1 MTTERSESRSS
12 DLSRLTPNEIA
23 TRQFTRAAD
32 GLDEDEV
39 RAFLRE
45 VADAMRAL
53 ETRVTASGSGSE
65 PSVESEA
72 DADARAEALFARLRD
87 AKDEEPPP
95 APEPP
100 PPAAPA
106 PNPEPP
112 IPPVE
117 EALAGGD
124 RPEPAS
130 DEPEEAVVQAADEP
144 DAPGTVGGGDL
155 ARAGRDALIAS
166 IVPDALRSSK
176 RLLQDEQNLL
186 LDAARRSRGRIDIDR
201 LLPEPVHHRDAW
213 AALLGPGF
221 DRAYGGGRAGT
232 GRTRRGSTAPERV
245 VHELTAAV
253 LAPLRD
259 RLKTAITAV
268 VAEGP
273 YESPAELHRA
283 LAGAI
288 SARYREWRSSE
299 LETRL
304 VDAFAA
310 AFARGAYDGAASGS
324 RLRWVTDAPGRCPDC
339 DDNALETT
347 VKGQAFPTGQNHP
360 PAHPGCRCLVMP
372 VGADGA

>member
-1 MTTERSESRSS
+1 MEP
-12 DLSRLTPNEIA
+12 DEIA
-23 TRQFTRAAD
+23 SREFARAAD
-32 GLDEDEV
+32 GLDEGEV

-53 ETRVTASGSGSE
+53 EARTAA
-65 PSVESEA
+65 PEA
-72 DADARAEALFARLRD
+72 TDETDAEAEARAEALFAQLRD

-95 APEPP
+95 PAPSPAPVPEPAPLDAPEP
-100 PPAAPA
+100 APA
-106 PNPEPP
+106 PPPEP
-112 IPPVE
+112 
-117 EALAGGD
+117 
-124 RPEPAS
+124 
-130 DEPEEAVVQAADEP
+130 EPEAA
-144 DAPGTVGGGDL
+144 ASAGDL
-155 ARAGRDALIAS
+155 LRTGRDALIGS
-166 IVPDALRSSK
+166 IVPDVLRSAK

-186 LDAARRSRGRIDIDR
+186 LDAARRTRGRIEVDR

-221 DRAYGGGRAGT
+221 DSAYGGGRAGS
-232 GRTRRGSTAPERV
+232 GKSRRGSTAPERV

-259 RLKTAITAV
+259 RLKTTITSV

-310 AFARGAYDGAASGS
+310 AFARGAYDGAPSGS

-339 DDNALETT
+339 DDNALEAT
-347 VKGQAFPTGQNHP
+347 VKGQAFPTGQAHP
-360 PAHPGCRCLVMP
+360 PAHPGCRCLVLP
-372 VGADGA
+372 VGADAD